1 MSDADLAVSPDT
13 QVHTWE
19 VRAERADEFRT
30 KIEQAN
36 RKLERSG
43 LGARFTVSYND
54 FEKRYDL
61 DSGALIAESDPT
73 TTYLSEHWVRAEL
86 SGPLRLSH
94 GHFTFVAAL
103 VPEEAG
109 MTVHSAPG
117 QELGGFTPRG
127 DDACEHC
134 NLQRRRTRL
143 YLVRDER
150 DGSIMQLGHSCI
162 ELYTGVSPKG
172 LWALTFDEELHR
184 FASSDRC
191 ARGPAEASVDAVLA
205 YAYAHSEQG
214 RSYQAVTVTGWG
226 TSTAGQV
233 RTSLFGDINRLRA
246 EQRNYYI
253 AKAAEAATYARNA
266 ALLDAIKASVETTA
280 ADSDYGR
287 NLRVVLGGETVSHRN
302 IGILASLVKVYA
314 RASQLEVQRA
324 AVPAVS
330 GFIGEV
336 GQRVRN
342 ISGIAKTVVYSEGFY
357 GTKTFLVAIA
367 DTGHTLV
374 WSASARL
381 DIEVGDRFTM
391 AAATVKEHGEF
402 NGADQTVVTRP
413 AKFSVLRAEVA
424 A

>member
-1 MSDADLAVSPDT
+1 MSETDLAAIPGAE
-13 QVHTWE
+13 VHTWE
-19 VRAERADEFRT
+19 IRAERASAFKD

-36 RKLERSG
+36 RKLARAG
-43 LGARFTVSYND
+43 LDARFTVSYND
-54 FEKRYDL
+54 FEKRIDL
-61 DSGALIAESDPT
+61 ESGAPLAEEDPT
-73 TTYLSEHWVRAEL
+73 TAYLSEHWVRAEL
-86 SGPLRLSH
+86 AGPLRLSH

-103 VPEEAG
+103 IPEEAG
-109 MTVHSAPG
+109 VTVHSAPG
-117 QELGGFTPRG
+117 QELGGFSPRG

-150 DGSIMQLGHSCI
+150 DDSIIQLGHSCI

-172 LWALTFDEELHR
+172 LWVLTFDEELHR
-184 FASSDRC
+184 FASSERC

-214 RSYQAVTVTGWG
+214 RSYQAATGYG
-226 TSTAGQV
+226 ESTAGHV
-233 RTSLFGDINRLRA
+233 RTSLFGLIDRMPA
-246 EQRNYYI
+246 DQRNYYI
-253 AKAAEAATYARNA
+253 AKAAEAATYALDT
-266 ALLDAIKASVETTA
+266 ALLGAIKDSVETTA

-287 NLRVVLGGETVSHRN
+287 NLRVIPGGATVTHRN

-314 RASQLEVQRA
+314 RANQLEVQRA

-330 GFIGEV
+330 GFIGKV
-336 GQRVRN
+336 GERVRN

-374 WSASARL
+374 WSASAHL

-402 NGADQTVVTRP
+402 NGADQTVITRP
-413 AKFSVLRAEVA
+413 AKFSVLHAEVA